1 LAFKGSPLKMKDM
14 MKKIINRIK
23 RRKWRREVVEMRA
36 QIRSMLDD
44 WRRRDIESIPQ
55 WVNIVVE
62 PWLSTNFLLL
72 NNNTLNLF
80 IAHPFVICFLLNK
93 ITNQLGF
100 LPIWV
105 PRENMVSIVP
115 WMFDISLCLWKQL
128 CVQVSGSSSLHDGCT
143 CVAP

>member
-1 LAFKGSPLKMKDM
+1 
-14 MKKIINRIK
+14 MKKSIDRIK

-62 PWLSTNFLLL
+62 PWPSTNFLLV
-72 NNNTLNLF
+72 NNNTLNLC
-80 IAHPFVICFLLNK
+80 IAHPLVICFFVNK
-93 ITNQLGF
+93 IPNQLGF

-115 WMFDISLCLWKQL
+115 WMFDISLCLWTQL
-128 CVQVSGSSSLHDGCT
+128 CVQVSGSSSLHDGRT
-143 CVAP
+143 CVVP